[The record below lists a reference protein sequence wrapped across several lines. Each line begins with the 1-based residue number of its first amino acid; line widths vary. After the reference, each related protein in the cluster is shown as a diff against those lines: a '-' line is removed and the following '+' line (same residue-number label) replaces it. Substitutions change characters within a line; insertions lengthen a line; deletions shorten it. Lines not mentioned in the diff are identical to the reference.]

1 MLKKILII
9 LLILNIYPNEQDY
22 RASGRST
29 FGKLFWLGLA
39 LKNAH
44 SGYSIAKHFFNKAGE
59 SAQEINDL
67 RKILT
72 QMGIIVQK
80 NNKGYDI
87 DIPSYLSQQEVKEA
101 RVICAL
107 LIEEDEKRE
116 KNIFFGLLGGLLGV
130 VGWVCCVS
138 ETGEN

>member
-9 LLILNIYPNEQDY
+9 LLILNIYPNDQDY
-22 RASGRST
+22 RARERST
-29 FGKLFWLGLA
+29 ISKLFWLGIGV
-39 LKNAH
+39 KNLH
-44 SGYSIAKHFFNKAGE
+44 ISYSNAKHFFNKAGE
-59 SAQEINDL
+59 SAQEINHL

-107 LIEEDEKRE
+107 LIEEEEKKE
-116 KNIFFGLLGGLLGV
+116 KNIFLGLLDGLLGV
-130 VGWVCCVS
+130 VVWVSCVS
-138 ETGEN
+138 ELG